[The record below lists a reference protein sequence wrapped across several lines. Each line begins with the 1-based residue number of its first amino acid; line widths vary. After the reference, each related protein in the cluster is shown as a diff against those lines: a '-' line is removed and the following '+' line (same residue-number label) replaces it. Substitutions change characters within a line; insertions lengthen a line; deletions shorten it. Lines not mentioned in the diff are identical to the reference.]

1 MAAAT
6 ALRAIH
12 LLADKHYDIA
22 FHDNKMVQTKALHH
36 FFINFAPL
44 NNINKT
50 SRSRHATTQ
59 QQTDMRRLLII
70 ISLTLVT
77 FLAKSQKI
85 EYFNDLMSDMYNFA
99 IYEPA
104 GYDPVNSTDMPVVMF
119 LHGRS
124 MSIGLGGY
132 RYGSIS
138 SIQEGYE
145 ILKGQ
150 PALIL
155 EPNANGNEGWGSVK
169 LHKVYEFLKAHY
181 AFNHDKFYVIGM
193 SMGGWGTLNYVN
205 KYPDEVAACVGI
217 CGGCDAKTPCGLNK
231 VPTWIIHAADDETT
245 AIACSDRVVE
255 AMKTCG
261 STNLLKYSRLTSGGH
276 SLIMYFRYYNLY
288 TWLFKHNRTNR
299 RFDTSIDFVNK
310 PEYPSVNEDRYW
322 LGAGHTAD
330 EIYINQAEL
339 AKIQA
344 RTPKQ
349 QGSAPI
355 ASNSGTNSSNNGN
368 SSSTSKPTTSNS
380 SSSSHTSSSSK
391 PSSSNTSSQSK
402 PATTAKPVATAKPA
416 NSSTAKPNTVTV
428 KPVSS
433 SEKGIYIVKQ
443 GDTLKKIAKKHK
455 IKYKKLLQINHFT
468 KDKKIKPGDKI
479 KVA

>member
-1 MAAAT
+1 
-6 ALRAIH
+6 
-12 LLADKHYDIA
+12 
-22 FHDNKMVQTKALHH
+22 
-36 FFINFAPL
+36 
-44 NNINKT
+44 
-50 SRSRHATTQ
+50 
-59 QQTDMRRLLII
+59 MRRFLTII
-70 ISLTLVT
+70 LFVSITLT
-77 FLAKSQKI
+77 AKSQQI

-104 GYDPVNSTDMPVVMF
+104 GYDPINSTDMPVVMF

-132 RYGSIS
+132 RYGSIT
-138 SIQEGYE
+138 SIQDGYE

-181 AFNHDKFYVIGM
+181 AFDHDKFYVIGM

-245 AIACSDRVVE
+245 DVACSDRVVE

-276 SLIMYFRYYNLY
+276 SLITYFRYYNLY

-310 PEYPSVNEDRYW
+310 PEYPSVNDDRYW

-344 RTPKQ
+344 RTPKPK
-349 QGSAPI
+349 GSNTM
-355 ASNSGTNSSNNGN
+355 ASNSGPTTSNSTSNSGN
-368 SSSTSKPTTSNS
+368 SSSTSKPTTSNAS
-380 SSSSHTSSSSK
+380 SSSSNTSSSSK
-391 PSSSNTSSQSK
+391 PATTNKPATTSK
-402 PATTAKPVATAKPA
+402 PATTATIKPSTTT
-416 NSSTAKPNTVTV
+416 STAKPGSATI
-428 KPVSS
+428 KPVDSS
-433 SEKGIYIVKQ
+433 SKDVYIVKQ
-443 GDTLKKIAKKHK
+443 GDTMKKIARKHK

-468 KDKKIKPGDKI
+468 KHRKIKPGDKI

>member
-1 MAAAT
+1 MKQLLT
-6 ALRAIH
+6 IG
-12 LLADKHYDIA
+12 LLA
-22 FHDNKMVQTKALHH
+22 LL
-36 FFINFAPL
+36 PL
-44 NNINKT
+44 
-50 SRSRHATTQ
+50 
-59 QQTDMRRLLII
+59 
-70 ISLTLVT
+70 
-77 FLAKSQKI
+77 LAKSQKI

-132 RYGSIS
+132 RYGSIT

-169 LHKVYEFLKAHY
+169 LHKVYEFLKDHY
-181 AFNHDKFYVIGM
+181 AFDHDRFYVIGM

-245 AIACSDRVVE
+245 SVSCSDRVVE

-276 SLIMYFRYYNLY
+276 SLITYFRYYNLY

-299 RFDTSIDFVNK
+299 RFDTSIDFVNNPK
-310 PEYPSVNEDRYW
+310 HPSVDEDRFW
-322 LGAGHTAD
+322 LGAGHSAD
-330 EIYINQAEL
+330 EIYITQTEL
-339 AKIQA
+339 TKIKA
-344 RTPKQ
+344 RTPRQK
-349 QGSAPI
+349 GNGPI
-355 ASNSGTNSSNNGN
+355 ASNSGTTSTNGGTLTSSGSNNSNNSS
-368 SSSTSKPTTSNS
+368 STTKPTSTSKPTTNATSNK
-380 SSSSHTSSSSK
+380 K
-391 PSSSNTSSQSK
+391 PIKNTIN
-402 PATTAKPVATAKPA
+402 TT
-416 NSSTAKPNTVTV
+416 NTV
-428 KPVSS
+428 KPITS
-433 SEKGIYIVKQ
+433 SEKGVYIVKQ
-443 GDTLKKIAKKHK
+443 GDTLKKIARKHK

-468 KDKKIKPGDKI
+468 KDRKIKPGDKI

>member
-1 MAAAT
+1 MKKLVIT
-6 ALRAIH
+6 I
-12 LLADKHYDIA
+12 
-22 FHDNKMVQTKALHH
+22 MVIIP
-36 FFINFAPL
+36 FF
-44 NNINKT
+44 
-50 SRSRHATTQ
+50 
-59 QQTDMRRLLII
+59 
-70 ISLTLVT
+70 
-77 FLAKSQKI
+77 AKSQKI

-132 RYGSIS
+132 RYGSIT

-181 AFNHDKFYVIGM
+181 AFDHDRFYVIGM

-245 AIACSDRVVE
+245 AVACSDRVVE

-299 RFDTSIDFVNK
+299 RFDTNIDFVNN

-330 EIYINQAEL
+330 EIYITAAEL

-349 QGSAPI
+349 KGSNTM
-355 ASNSGTNSSNNGN
+355 ASNSGTTTSNSTSNSEN
-368 SSSTSKPTTSNS
+368 SSSTSKPTSSNTSKPAS
-380 SSSSHTSSSSK
+380 SSSNNTSSSSK
-391 PSSSNTSSQSK
+391 PATANKPASTSK
-402 PATTAKPVATAKPA
+402 PANPVTKKPSTIT
-416 NSSTAKPNTVTV
+416 STAKPGAATI
-428 KPVSS
+428 KPVNSS
-433 SEKGIYIVKQ
+433 SKDVYIVKQ
-443 GDTLKKIAKKHK
+443 GDTLKKIAKKNK

-468 KDKKIKPGDKI
+468 KDRKIKPGDKI
-479 KVA
+479 KIAQ

>member
-1 MAAAT
+1 MK
-6 ALRAIH
+6 R
-12 LLADKHYDIA
+12 
-22 FHDNKMVQTKALHH
+22 F
-36 FFINFAPL
+36 
-44 NNINKT
+44 
-50 SRSRHATTQ
+50 
-59 QQTDMRRLLII
+59 LII
-70 ISLTLVT
+70 IVMATLPFV
-77 FLAKSQKI
+77 AKSQKI

-132 RYGSIS
+132 RYGSIT

-181 AFNHDKFYVIGM
+181 AFDHDKFYVIGM

-245 AIACSDRVVE
+245 DVACSDRVVE

-276 SLIMYFRYYNLY
+276 SLISYFRYYNLY
-288 TWLFKHNRTNR
+288 TWLFKHSRANR
-299 RFDTSIDFVNK
+299 RFDTSIDFVNN

-322 LGAGHTAD
+322 LGSGHTAD
-330 EIYINQAEL
+330 EIYINQSEL

-344 RTPKQ
+344 RTPRTKQ
-349 QGSAPI
+349 NGGGNL
-355 ASNSGTNSSNNGN
+355 ASNSGTTTSSTSNNSGN
-368 SSSTSKPTTSNS
+368 SSSTTTKPTTNTSSTSSNKPNTTTKPTTSAN
-380 SSSSHTSSSSK
+380 TVK
-391 PSSSNTSSQSK
+391 PST
-402 PATTAKPVATAKPA
+402 ATAKPNKNTIKPA
-416 NSSTAKPNTVTV
+416 TSSDKDT
-428 KPVSS
+428 
-433 SEKGIYIVKQ
+433 YIVKQ

-468 KDKKIKPGDKI
+468 KDRKIKPGDKI
-479 KVA
+479 KIR

>member
-1 MAAAT
+1 M
-6 ALRAIH
+6 
-12 LLADKHYDIA
+12 
-22 FHDNKMVQTKALHH
+22 
-36 FFINFAPL
+36 P
-44 NNINKT
+44 
-50 SRSRHATTQ
+50 
-59 QQTDMRRLLII
+59 
-70 ISLTLVT
+70 
-77 FLAKSQKI
+77 
-85 EYFNDLMSDMYNFA
+85 DMYNFA
-99 IYEPA
+99 IYEPK
-104 GYDPVNSTDMPVVMF
+104 GYDPVNSSDMPVVMF

-132 RYGSIS
+132 RYGSIT

-169 LHKVYEFLKAHY
+169 LHKVYEFLKDHY
-181 AFNHDKFYVIGM
+181 AFDHNRFYVIGM

-245 AIACSDRVVE
+245 AVACSDRVVE

-276 SLIMYFRYYNLY
+276 SLIQYFNYYNLY

-322 LGAGHTAD
+322 LGAGHIAD
-330 EIYINQAEL
+330 EIYINQTEL
-339 AKIQA
+339 AKVKA
-344 RTPKQ
+344 RTPRQ

-355 ASNSGTNSSNNGN
+355 ASNSSN
-368 SSSTSKPTTSNS
+368 SSSTTKPTTPSSSNS
-380 SSSSHTSSSSK
+380 SSS
-391 PSSSNTSSQSK
+391 K
-402 PATTAKPVATAKPA
+402 PATTKKPV
-416 NSSTAKPNTVTV
+416 STAKPTNTAKPIASTKPANTSSAKPNSATV
-428 KPVSS
+428 KPITSS
-433 SEKGIYIVKQ
+433 GKGIYIVKQ
-443 GDTLKKIAKKHK
+443 GDTLKKIARKHK

-468 KDKKIKPGDKI
+468 KDRRIKIGDKI

>member
-1 MAAAT
+1 M
-6 ALRAIH
+6 LSKR
-12 LLADKHYDIA
+12 
-22 FHDNKMVQTKALHH
+22 LHQ
-36 FFINFAPL
+36 FLFSKFA
-44 NNINKT
+44 NSKIYKT
-50 SRSRHATTQ
+50 N
-59 QQTDMRRLLII
+59 MRRILTII
-70 ISLTLVT
+70 ALAFLPFIS
-77 FLAKSQKI
+77 KSQQI

-104 GYDPVNSTDMPVVMF
+104 GYDPVNSTNMPVVMF

-132 RYGSIS
+132 RYGSITA
-138 SIQEGYE
+138 IQSGYE

-181 AFNHDKFYVIGM
+181 AFDHNKFYVIGM

-245 AIACSDRVVE
+245 SVACSDRVVE

-276 SLIMYFRYYNLY
+276 SLINYFNYYNLY

-299 RFDTSIDFVNK
+299 RFDTSIDFVNN
-310 PEYPSVNEDRYW
+310 PEYPSVDEYSYW
-322 LGAGHTAD
+322 GGYSSVEGH
-330 EIYINQAEL
+330 EITQAEL
-339 AKIQA
+339 AKIKA
-344 RTPKQ
+344 RTPRQ
-349 QGSAPI
+349 QGSSPI
-355 ASNSGTNSSNNGN
+355 ASNGSTSSTSNSTTTSSSNNNNSSN
-368 SSSTSKPTTSNS
+368 TT
-380 SSSSHTSSSSK
+380 
-391 PSSSNTSSQSK
+391 K
-402 PATTAKPVATAKPA
+402 PATATSNNTKPSTNTNTNKPTKTTKPVATAKPA
-416 NSSTAKPNTVTV
+416 NNTTAKPHTVV
-428 KPVSS
+428 KKPVTT

-468 KDKKIKPGDKI
+468 KDRKIKVGDKI

>member
-1 MAAAT
+1 M
-6 ALRAIH
+6 
-12 LLADKHYDIA
+12 LAFTPFIA
-22 FHDNKMVQTKALHH
+22 K
-36 FFINFAPL
+36 P
-44 NNINKT
+44 
-50 SRSRHATTQ
+50 
-59 QQTDMRRLLII
+59 
-70 ISLTLVT
+70 
-77 FLAKSQKI
+77 QKI

-245 AIACSDRVVE
+245 AVACSDRVVE

-261 STNLLKYSRLTSGGH
+261 STNLLKYSRLSSGGH
-276 SLIMYFRYYNLY
+276 SLIMYFNYYNLY
-288 TWLFKHNRTNR
+288 TWLFKHNRANR
-299 RFDTSIDFVNK
+299 RFDTSIDFVNN

-322 LGAGHTAD
+322 LGAGHIAD
-330 EIYINQAEL
+330 EIYINQTEL
-339 AKIQA
+339 AKVKS
-344 RTPKQ
+344 RTPRQ
-349 QGSAPI
+349 QGSSPI
-355 ASNSGTNSSNNGN
+355 ASNSGTTSSNNSN
-368 SSSTSKPTTSNS
+368 SSSTTKPAS
-380 SSSSHTSSSSK
+380 SSSSK
-391 PSSSNTSSQSK
+391 PGSKSPSKPSTSTKPVTTTKPNTTSTSK
-402 PATTAKPVATAKPA
+402 PASTKKPTTVSVPNKPA
-416 NSSTAKPNTVTV
+416 I
-428 KPVSS
+428 VSS
-433 SEKGIYIVKQ
+433 KPTNSAKKPEITISLNKIYIVKQ

-455 IKYKKLLQINHFT
+455 IKYKKLLKINNFS
-468 KDKKIKPGDKI
+468 KKKKIKVGDTI
-479 KVA
+479 KLA

>member
-1 MAAAT
+1 MKRILT
-6 ALRAIH
+6 II
-12 LLADKHYDIA
+12 LLA
-22 FHDNKMVQTKALHH
+22 V
-36 FFINFAPL
+36 APF
-44 NNINKT
+44 
-50 SRSRHATTQ
+50 
-59 QQTDMRRLLII
+59 
-70 ISLTLVT
+70 V
-77 FLAKSQKI
+77 AKSQKI

-124 MSIGLGGY
+124 MSIGLDGY
-132 RYGSIS
+132 RYGTITSI
-138 SIQEGYE
+138 EMGYD

-150 PALIL
+150 PALVL
-155 EPNANGNEGWGSVK
+155 EPNARGNEGWGSVK

-181 AFNHDKFYVIGM
+181 AFDHDRFYVIGM

-245 AIACSDRVVE
+245 DVACSDRVVD

-276 SLIMYFRYYNLY
+276 SLINYFQYHNLY

-299 RFDTSIDFVNK
+299 RFDTSVNFVDN
-310 PEYPSVNEDRYW
+310 PNR
-322 LGAGHTAD
+322 AD
-330 EIYINQAEL
+330 YRWTSGIGESIYITAAEL

-344 RTPKQ
+344 RTPNQK
-349 QGSAPI
+349 GSSPM
-355 ASNSGTNSSNNGN
+355 ASNSGNSSTSNGGTTTSNSGN
-368 SSSTSKPTTSNS
+368 SSSTSKPASNTASTSSNNKPSTTKKPATA
-380 SSSSHTSSSSK
+380 TSSSTSK
-391 PSSSNTSSQSK
+391 P
-402 PATTAKPVATAKPA
+402 
-416 NSSTAKPNTVTV
+416 NSATV
-428 KPVSS
+428 KPVAA

-455 IKYKKLLQINHFT
+455 IKYKELLQINHFT
-468 KDKKIKPGDKI
+468 KDRKIKPGDKI
-479 KVA
+479 KVM

>member
-1 MAAAT
+1 
-6 ALRAIH
+6 
-12 LLADKHYDIA
+12 
-22 FHDNKMVQTKALHH
+22 MVQTKNLHH

-44 NNINKT
+44 NNIKKT

-59 QQTDMRRLLII
+59 QQTDMHATTQQQTNMRRLLII

-124 MSIGLGGY
+124 MSIGLDGY
-132 RYGSIS
+132 KYGTIESIKK
-138 SIQEGYE
+138 EFD

-150 PALIL
+150 PALVV
-155 EPNANGNEGWGSVK
+155 EPNAKGGEGWGSVK

-181 AFNHDKFYVIGM
+181 AFDHNKFYVIGM

-217 CGGCDAKTPCGLNK
+217 CGGCDAKSPCGLNK
-231 VPTWIIHAADDETT
+231 VPTWRIHAADDETT
-245 AIACSDRVVE
+245 DVACSDRVVE
-255 AMKTCG
+255 AMKACG
-261 STNLLKYSRLTSGGH
+261 STNLLKYSRLESGGH
-276 SLIMYFRYYNLY
+276 SLINYFQIHSLY
-288 TWLFKHNRTNR
+288 EWLFKHNRTNR
-299 RFDTSIDFVNK
+299 RFDTSIDFVNNHDYPRYWSGGK
-310 PEYPSVNEDRYW
+310 GPSVYI
-322 LGAGHTAD
+322 TAS
-330 EIYINQAEL
+330 EL

-344 RTPKQ
+344 RTPRQ

-368 SSSTSKPTTSNS
+368 SSNTSKPTTSNS
-380 SSSSHTSSSSK
+380 SSSSNTSSSNK
-391 PSSSNTSSQSK
+391 PSTSNTSSSSK
-402 PATTAKPVATAKPA
+402 PATTAKPVTTVKPA

>member
-1 MAAAT
+1 M
-6 ALRAIH
+6 
-12 LLADKHYDIA
+12 
-22 FHDNKMVQTKALHH
+22 MQTKNLHH
-36 FFINFAPL
+36 FFINFAPS
-44 NNINKT
+44 NNK
-50 SRSRHATTQ
+50 SMSRHATTQ
-59 QQTDMRRLLII
+59 QQTNMHATTQQQTNMRRLLTI

-77 FLAKSQKI
+77 FLAKAQKI

-124 MSIGLGGY
+124 MSIGLDGY
-132 RYGSIS
+132 RYGTIESIKK
-138 SIQEGYE
+138 EFD

-150 PALIL
+150 PALVV
-155 EPNANGNEGWGSVK
+155 EPNAKGGEGWGSVK

-181 AFNHDKFYVIGM
+181 AFDHDKFYVIGM

-217 CGGCDAKTPCGLNK
+217 CGGCDAKSPCGLNK

-245 AIACSDRVVE
+245 DVACSDRVVE
-255 AMKTCG
+255 AMKACG

-276 SLIMYFRYYNLY
+276 SLIQYFSYYNLY

-299 RFDTSIDFVNK
+299 RFDTSIDFVNN
-310 PEYPSVNEDRYW
+310 PEYPSVNEDRFW

-344 RTPKQ
+344 RTPRQK
-349 QGSAPI
+349 GSAPI
-355 ASNSGTNSSNNGN
+355 ASNNSN
-368 SSSTSKPTTSNS
+368 SSSTTKPTSSTKPS
-380 SSSSHTSSSSK
+380 SSSSSNTSSSSK
-391 PSSSNTSSQSK
+391 PATTKK
-402 PATTAKPVATAKPA
+402 PVSTANTAKPIASTKPA
-416 NSSTAKPNTVTV
+416 NSSSAKQNSATV
-428 KPVSS
+428 KPITSS
-433 SEKGIYIVKQ
+433 GKGIYIVKQ
-443 GDTLKKIAKKHK
+443 GDTLKKIARKHK

-468 KDKKIKPGDKI
+468 KYRKIKPGDKI
-479 KVA
+479 KVS

>member
-1 MAAAT
+1 M
-6 ALRAIH
+6 
-12 LLADKHYDIA
+12 
-22 FHDNKMVQTKALHH
+22 MQTKNLHH
-36 FFINFAPL
+36 FFINFAPS
-44 NNINKT
+44 NNT

-59 QQTDMRRLLII
+59 QQTNMHATTQQQTNMRRLLTI

-77 FLAKSQKI
+77 FFAKAQKI

-138 SIQEGYE
+138 SIKEGYE

-169 LHKVYEFLKAHY
+169 LHKVYEFLKDHY
-181 AFNHDKFYVIGM
+181 AFDHNRFYVIGM

-245 AIACSDRVVE
+245 AVACSDRVVE

-276 SLIMYFRYYNLY
+276 SLIQYFSYYNLY

-299 RFDTSIDFVNK
+299 RFDTSIDFVNNPK
-310 PEYPSVNEDRYW
+310 YPSVNEDRYW
-322 LGAGHTAD
+322 LGAGHIAD
-330 EIYINQAEL
+330 EIYINQTEL
-339 AKIQA
+339 AKVKA
-344 RTPKQ
+344 RTPRQ
-349 QGSAPI
+349 QGSSPI
-355 ASNSGTNSSNNGN
+355 ASNSGTNSSNNSN
-368 SSSTSKPTTSNS
+368 SSSTTKPTSSTKPS
-380 SSSSHTSSSSK
+380 SSSSSNTSSSSK
-391 PSSSNTSSQSK
+391 PATTKKPVSTANTAKPITSTK
-402 PATTAKPVATAKPA
+402 PAT
-416 NSSTAKPNTVTV
+416 SSSSKPNSATV
-428 KPVSS
+428 KPITSS
-433 SEKGIYIVKQ
+433 SKGIYIVRQ
-443 GDTLKKIAKKHK
+443 GDTLKKIARKHK

-468 KDKKIKPGDKI
+468 KYRKIKPGDKI

>member
-1 MAAAT
+1 MQSK
-6 ALRAIH
+6 R
-12 LLADKHYDIA
+12 
-22 FHDNKMVQTKALHH
+22 LHQ
-36 FFINFAPL
+36 FLFSIFA
-44 NNINKT
+44 NSKIYVTN
-50 SRSRHATTQ
+50 
-59 QQTDMRRLLII
+59 MRRILTII
-70 ISLTLVT
+70 ALAFLP
-77 FLAKSQKI
+77 FLANSQKI

-299 RFDTSIDFVNK
+299 RFDTNIDFVNK
-310 PEYPSVNEDRYW
+310 PEYPSVNEDRFW
-322 LGAGHTAD
+322 LGTGHTAD

-344 RTPKQ
+344 RTPKP
-349 QGSAPI
+349 QGSNTM
-355 ASNSGTNSSNNGN
+355 ASNSETTTSNSTNNSGN
-368 SSSTSKPTTSNS
+368 SSSTTKPTTSNTS
-380 SSSSHTSSSSK
+380 SSSNNTSSSSK
-391 PSSSNTSSQSK
+391 PSTTNKPTSTSK
-402 PATTAKPVATAKPA
+402 PA
-416 NSSTAKPNTVTV
+416 NTVTIKPSNTTSSSKPSTATV
-428 KPVSS
+428 KPITT

-468 KDKKIKPGDKI
+468 KDRKIKPGDKI
-479 KVA
+479 KVM

>member
-1 MAAAT
+1 MKRFLIIT
-6 ALRAIH
+6 
-12 LLADKHYDIA
+12 LLA
-22 FHDNKMVQTKALHH
+22 
-36 FFINFAPL
+36 
-44 NNINKT
+44 
-50 SRSRHATTQ
+50 
-59 QQTDMRRLLII
+59 LLP
-70 ISLTLVT
+70 
-77 FLAKSQKI
+77 FLAKPQKI

-99 IYEPA
+99 IYEPT

-299 RFDTSIDFVNK
+299 RFDTNIDFVNNPK
-310 PEYPSVNEDRYW
+310 YPSVNEDRYW

-330 EIYINQAEL
+330 EIYITAAEL

-344 RTPKQ
+344 RTPRTKQ
-349 QGSAPI
+349 NGGGTL
-355 ASNSGTNSSNNGN
+355 ASNSGTTSSNNNMTNSNGN
-368 SSSTSKPTTSNS
+368 SSSTNKPTSNNKPTNSSNSNS
-380 SSSSHTSSSSK
+380 SSTKKPTSSSK
-391 PSSSNTSSQSK
+391 PIKTVSSK
-402 PATTAKPVATAKPA
+402 PSTTTKPGAIKPI
-416 NSSTAKPNTVTV
+416 STSND
-428 KPVSS
+428 
-433 SEKGIYIVKQ
+433 GIYIVKQ

-468 KDKKIKPGDKI
+468 KDRKIKPGDKI
-479 KVA
+479 KVK

>member
-1 MAAAT
+1 MRQILT
-6 ALRAIH
+6 IIALA
-12 LLADKHYDIA
+12 LL
-22 FHDNKMVQTKALHH
+22 
-36 FFINFAPL
+36 P
-44 NNINKT
+44 
-50 SRSRHATTQ
+50 
-59 QQTDMRRLLII
+59 
-70 ISLTLVT
+70 

-104 GYDPVNSTDMPVVMF
+104 GYDPVNSTDIPVVMF

-132 RYGSIS
+132 RYGSIT

-169 LHKVYEFLKAHY
+169 LHKVYEFLKDHY
-181 AFNHDKFYVIGM
+181 AFDHDKFYVIGM

-231 VPTWIIHAADDETT
+231 VPTWIIHAADDATT
-245 AIACSDRVVE
+245 DVACSDRVVE

-276 SLIMYFRYYNLY
+276 SLISYFRYYNLY
-288 TWLFKHNRTNR
+288 TWLFKHNRANR

-310 PEYPSVNEDRYW
+310 PEYPSVDEDRFW
-322 LGAGHTAD
+322 LGAGHSAD
-330 EIYINQAEL
+330 EIYITQAEL
-339 AKIQA
+339 TKIKA
-344 RTPKQ
+344 RTPRQK
-349 QGSAPI
+349 GSSPI
-355 ASNSGTNSSNNGN
+355 ASNGSTSSTTTNSGTNNNNNSSNTTKPISSTNTTTN
-368 SSSTSKPTTSNS
+368 STNTTKPTSNTSKPNTT
-380 SSSSHTSSSSK
+380 T
-391 PSSSNTSSQSK
+391 K
-402 PATTAKPVATAKPA
+402 PAAHK
-416 NSSTAKPNTVTV
+416 VTV
-428 KPVSS
+428 KPSTS
-433 SEKGIYIVKQ
+433 ADKNIYIVKQ

-468 KDKKIKPGDKI
+468 KDRKIKPGDKI
-479 KVA
+479 KVM